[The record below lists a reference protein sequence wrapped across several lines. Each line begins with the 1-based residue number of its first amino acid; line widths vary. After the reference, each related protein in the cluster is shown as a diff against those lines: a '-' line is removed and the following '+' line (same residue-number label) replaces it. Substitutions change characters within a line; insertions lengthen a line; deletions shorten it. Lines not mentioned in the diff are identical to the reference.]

1 MKDKQFYYT
10 NTKQVNWSDSILM
23 YGGKNW
29 VPGYSYKISKCSP
42 SYNDKN
48 ILKRDM
54 IRLKGENW
62 NTLEPYNIMPTFYDE
77 NVWEDI
83 VDYDISTTLTRVHN
97 TVDIVDSINDN
108 DENKNNDDEVD
119 GIYDNFDL
127 NEIES
132 MITHAQVAISY

>member
-1 MKDKQFYYT
+1 MKELYIHDDWHVNITPYCYEKTSCIYPEIIYKVDLKLIEKPTRKIDYYFIILCQYMKDKQFYYT

-54 IRLKGENW
+54 IRLKG
-62 NTLEPYNIMPTFYDE
+62 
-77 NVWEDI
+77 
-83 VDYDISTTLTRVHN
+83 
-97 TVDIVDSINDN
+97 
-108 DENKNNDDEVD
+108 
-119 GIYDNFDL
+119 
-127 NEIES
+127 
-132 MITHAQVAISY
+132 